1 MTMDLD
7 GDGYLSLEEFRS
19 SLGLL
24 GIDDTFAQILFNS
37 FVKAEHH
44 DRDGFINRSEFCA
57 SMAIMLHPGNV
68 EQQVSMAFDA
78 YDTNHDGKLS
88 LEELENVIAA
98 MFAAMVK
105 MRIRQPDEHPTAKL
119 AAVDLFRHMDEE
131 EKGFVTKED
140 YTRLAT
146 TNPELLKKV
155 GLGNTRQPSGR
166 SKLRSS
172 TYLVPPSPG
181 GASSSSAASPGGA
194 SSSGAQLPGSL
205 YGVPPVVKPKRGRGA
220 GSVVAFGHQNWEL
233 VVQMMVAIR
242 LSVDHAIMLAKKS
255 ALEQSVCGSRPPSLS
270 SVRAPSDVDDNGGAG
285 AEAGGG
291 GGDDP
296 GGGAG
301 GDGAGSK
308 SDDNTTRHLAD
319 IKLESPSLPQRDSGI
334 SDVTV
339 SPDDHDISSSMY
351 KYVWREDIPGS
362 WKGKK
367 AATAFKDYAPL
378 VFRRIRL
385 LFGVS
390 DRDYMLSLGPEQIL
404 GELLLG
410 NMGSLSELFSE
421 GKSGSFFYFTNDGA
435 YVIKTIPHRE
445 LLSLVRLLPQ
455 YVRHVEDHP
464 CTLLPRFM
472 GAHRIHMPGGRKVH
486 FVVMTNVFSSPR
498 VIHERFDLKGS
509 TSGRSAGKALEQHP
523 DLVRKD
529 LDLKRPIAL
538 RPSTRELIL
547 EQILADLSLLRRV
560 RTMDYSLLCGVHYP
574 MRERASGGAKGGAA
588 TQVVEIE
595 VTKMKG
601 GNGKGKPAEGAE
613 EPAPVIQSESSLG
626 DAGHATPTTPS
637 KGSSLKAFSK
647 KGLRRVQAP
656 WYDDADGA
664 MLSGPASADGQEEEA
679 VFFIGIIDIL
689 TAWSWA
695 KAAENFVKL
704 LMHPWSPDSH
714 SCVPPPRYANRFE
727 RNLPKWLGKSPA
739 KRTIVEEDKQVA
751 AAASD

>member
-1 MTMDLD
+1 MASAPAQARKSQYPSAVAAGPAAAQERPSTAAPTTEGFVMSKHEYSSAVKSFMTMDLD

-88 LEELENVIAA
+88 LEELEYVIAA

-181 GASSSSAASPGGA
+181 GASSSSASPGGA

-291 GGDDP
+291 GGDDRRRR
-296 GGGAG
+296 GRRWA
-301 GDGAGSK
+301 AA
-308 SDDNTTRHLAD
+308 NRTTIRRD
-319 IKLESPSLPQRDSGI
+319 IWP
-334 SDVTV
+334 T
-339 SPDDHDISSSMY
+339 SSSNRRRCHS
-351 KYVWREDIPGS
+351 VIP
-362 WKGKK
+362 
-367 AATAFKDYAPL
+367 
-378 VFRRIRL
+378 
-385 LFGVS
+385 
-390 DRDYMLSLGPEQIL
+390 E
-404 GELLLG
+404 
-410 NMGSLSELFSE
+410 
-421 GKSGSFFYFTNDGA
+421 
-435 YVIKTIPHRE
+435 
-445 LLSLVRLLPQ
+445 
-455 YVRHVEDHP
+455 
-464 CTLLPRFM
+464 
-472 GAHRIHMPGGRKVH
+472 
-486 FVVMTNVFSSPR
+486 
-498 VIHERFDLKGS
+498 
-509 TSGRSAGKALEQHP
+509 SA
-523 DLVRKD
+523 
-529 LDLKRPIAL
+529 
-538 RPSTRELIL
+538 
-547 EQILADLSLLRRV
+547 
-560 RTMDYSLLCGVHYP
+560 M
-574 MRERASGGAKGGAA
+574 
-588 TQVVEIE
+588 
-595 VTKMKG
+595 
-601 GNGKGKPAEGAE
+601 
-613 EPAPVIQSESSLG
+613 
-626 DAGHATPTTPS
+626 
-637 KGSSLKAFSK
+637 
-647 KGLRRVQAP
+647 
-656 WYDDADGA
+656 
-664 MLSGPASADGQEEEA
+664 
-679 VFFIGIIDIL
+679 
-689 TAWSWA
+689 
-695 KAAENFVKL
+695 
-704 LMHPWSPDSH
+704 
-714 SCVPPPRYANRFE
+714 
-727 RNLPKWLGKSPA
+727 
-739 KRTIVEEDKQVA
+739 
-751 AAASD
+751 